1 MAVVGIIGTSGEG
14 GPVSHFRL
22 IVIVAALCA
31 FVGVPQLT
39 SAANAF
45 TAYVACG
52 YKTSKPPA
60 TSCSKDGRIGAF
72 FRSNN
77 ANVKFRTC
85 VTFPNG
91 QSLCTRKSSASK
103 GQFYVN
109 KLTVGTTGTLKVRW
123 KSGGV
128 VVARYSIQ
136 VT

>member
-1 MAVVGIIGTSGEG
+1 MRL
-14 GPVSHFRL
+14 FRL
-22 IVIVAALCA
+22 IAIAAIVGA
-31 FVGVPQLT
+31 FLAVPQFA
-39 SAANAF
+39 SGASNF

-52 YKTSKPPA
+52 YRASKPPA
-60 TSCSKDGRIGAF
+60 TSCPKSGRIGAF

-77 ANVKFRTC
+77 ATVYFRTC

-91 QSLCTRKSSASK
+91 QSICTSKSKATK

-109 KLTVGTTGTLKVRW
+109 KLTVGSTGTLKVRW

-128 VVARYSIQ
+128 VVASYSIQ